1 MAFPNKHYFS
11 VDLSKFPKS
20 VGGADRNDEVFL
32 PVDKPSGYITST
44 MGRKDLRAKLQKSGL
59 MIELL
64 FSRWNNSSIK
74 KISFDH
80 TYACVHKF
88 LDARSMMF

>member
-1 MAFPNKHYFS
+1 MTDITHLILQVQILKAIPQIEEIYMAFPNKHYFS

-44 MGRKDLRAKLQKSGL
+44 MGRKDLRAIVC
-59 MIELL
+59 ML
-64 FSRWNNSSIK
+64 F
-74 KISFDH
+74 
-80 TYACVHKF
+80 
-88 LDARSMMF
+88 